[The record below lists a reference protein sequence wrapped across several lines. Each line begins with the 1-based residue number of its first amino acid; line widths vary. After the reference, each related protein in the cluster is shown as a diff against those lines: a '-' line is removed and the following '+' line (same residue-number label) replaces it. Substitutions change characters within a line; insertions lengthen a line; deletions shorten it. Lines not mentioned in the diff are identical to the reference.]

1 VQKPRKEWEKMPR
14 SVNYQYIERKKC
26 YKCGKNGHFAC
37 EKCRNNCCAKH
48 IDLYYWYELSTAEG
62 LKKKHA
68 WLCVDC
74 IEDIKEK
81 IRRQKE
87 MEGDAPETTHSD
99 AK

>member
-1 VQKPRKEWEKMPR
+1 MPR

-26 YKCGKNGHFAC
+26 YGCNKNGYFKC
-37 EKCRNNCCAKH
+37 EKCENICCAKH
-48 IDLYYWYELSTAEG
+48 IDLYYWYELSTTEG
-62 LKKKHA
+62 LKKKYA

-87 MEGDAPETTHSD
+87 MEGDATETTHGD